1 MSTVFSSPARVR
13 PSRRPEP
20 VRTRTAA
27 LREFTSHPAADLFP
41 LPLTAFEDYMLDD
54 DRPDYPMTFFV
65 KLHLTG
71 HVDQR
76 LFNIALQRVLDRH
89 PLFQANVQ
97 TTSGR
102 RTWVL
107 AEDRKPMLSWQDD
120 KQPITG
126 CGFLD
131 LAREVGLRLWVRETE
146 RGAAV
151 LLQFHHAC
159 CDGVAAMQFIEDL
172 LTAYAAT
179 NSATGQSPAMRPIHL
194 GRLSQRGRSKQ
205 GLLRRLLT
213 APICL
218 LASRGIAEFLVNRPA
233 PLAVPAGPRV
243 ACTSDAGAPDI
254 HTHRFTKHQLR
265 NLRER
270 SEQLGATV
278 NDLLMRDLIE
288 AVDEWNSL
296 HGSQPSGRCI
306 RISMPVNLRTGD
318 DELLPAANHVAM
330 VFVDRRPARYSKV
343 WSLLDSI
350 RLDTWFIK
358 RFRLARVFVWLM
370 TMLRACGLGLSHW
383 IREDRCLAT
392 AVLSN
397 LGVRLDDLPLPYYKE
412 RILAGDAT
420 LERIEFTPPV
430 RPLTHTALG
439 VVTYAGELSIS
450 LHHDARS
457 MSSEAAAGFLATFAA
472 RVSATAAA
480 GRPVKPTV
488 QASAA

>member
-1 MSTVFSSPARVR
+1 MSTAISSPASVR
-13 PSRRPEP
+13 AARRPDA
-20 VRTRTAA
+20 VRRTSA
-27 LREFTSHPAADLFP
+27 LREFTSRPAADLFP
-41 LPLTAFEDYMLDD
+41 LPLSAFEDYMLDD
-54 DRPDYPMTFFV
+54 DRPNYPMTFFV
-65 KLHLTG
+65 KLHLSG
-71 HVDQR
+71 HLDRR
-76 LFNIALQRVLDRH
+76 LFNFAVERVLDRH
-89 PLFQANVQ
+89 PLFQAHVQ
-97 TTSGR
+97 VVAGR
-102 RTWVL
+102 RNWVL
-107 AEDRKPMLSWQDD
+107 ADNSTPMLSWEEASE
-120 KQPITG
+120 PITG
-126 CGFLD
+126 CGYLD

-146 RGAAV
+146 RGATI

-172 LTAYAAT
+172 LTAYAAA
-179 NSATGQSPAMRPIHL
+179 NSATGESPALRPIHL
-194 GRLSQRGRSKQ
+194 GRLPHRGRSRDGFLK
-205 GLLRRLLT
+205 RLLT

-233 PLAVPAGPRV
+233 PLAVPARPRV
-243 ACTSDAGAPDI
+243 ACTESGAPDI
-254 HTHRFTKHQLR
+254 HTQRLTKQQLR

-288 AVDEWNSL
+288 AVEEWNSR
-296 HGSQPSGRCI
+296 HAPRQGGHCI

-330 VFVDRRPARYSKV
+330 VFVDRRPARYGKL

-358 RFRLARVFVWLM
+358 RFRLARVFVWVM

-383 IREDRCLAT
+383 IREDRCMAT

-412 RILAGDAT
+412 RILAGDTT

-430 RPLTHTALG
+430 RPLTHAALG

-457 MSSEAAAGFLATFAA
+457 MSSQSAADFLATFAA
-472 RVSATAAA
+472 RVNATAAA
-480 GRPVKPTV
+480 GRPVKPNV
-488 QASAA
+488 NASAA